1 MAKIKIDQFNDY
13 YNAELTGVFHE
24 DVAIL
29 GGGDTEEEA
38 IANMKANAET
48 WLEYVIE
55 EAKVEKYWNGEPVE
69 RLKAEMKTQTE
80 IDKAYKEGYKKGAE
94 EMRLEA
100 KKPIEKFIKQRER
113 QAVKEF
119 SEKLIRLVFDYLD
132 VENAEQAEKLSLI
145 DSTLTYDVI
154 LHAIDKLIEEE
165 N

>member
-1 MAKIKIDQFNDY
+1 MGIIDYVMSAEFLENVEY
-13 YNAELTGVFHE
+13 LKSPTYNL
-24 DVAIL
+24 I
-29 GGGDTEEEA
+29 EA
-38 IANMKANAET
+38 
-48 WLEYVIE
+48 
-55 EAKVEKYWNGEPVE
+55 
-69 RLKAEMKTQTE
+69 TQ
-80 IDKAYKEGYKKGAE
+80 KAYKAGYEKGAE

>member
-1 MAKIKIDQFNDY
+1 MARIKIDKFNDY
-13 YNAELTGVFHE
+13 YNAELIGVFHE
-24 DVAIL
+24 DVNIL

-38 IANMKANAET
+38 IAEMKANAEV
-48 WLEYVIE
+48 WLGYEIK
-55 EAKVEKYWNGEPVE
+55 EAKVEKYWNGERVE
-69 RLKAEMKTQTE
+69 VQEMNTQTE
-80 IDKAYKEGYKKGAE
+80 IDKAYKEGYEKGAE